1 MAVVPDRRTAITH
14 KLKMLKTNQAI
25 VTAALEKLLV
35 SVAPLPAIK
44 EEIDGEQQQQ
54 STGMEY
60 STAAAPGC
68 SSAAEPDMTS
78 LSLSNNGAPATVS
91 KTAAEERMPSAN
103 SFLEANAFTIR
114 DMNSLLKNLESEI
127 LVNEQNLNDENEKRN
142 MFKVDDCRRTHN
154 YDEFIC
160 TFLQMLAHQGA
171 LAELV
176 SQSISRKSSS
186 GGSNNR
192 GGNSIVRQQQPYKKS
207 DRTKKSPGKRRKGRN
222 KYKKK

>member
-1 MAVVPDRRTAITH
+1 
-14 KLKMLKTNQAI
+14 MLKTNQAI

-35 SVAPLPAIK
+35 SVAAAPPAAPAVVIK
-44 EEIDGEQQQQ
+44 VETDEEQQQQ
-54 STGMEY
+54 QQAMDY
-60 STAAAPGC
+60 APAAEDAVAG
-68 SSAAEPDMTS
+68 AEPDMTS
-78 LSLSNNGAPATVS
+78 LSLSSGGGAGTN
-91 KTAAEERMPSAN
+91 TEEKLPSSAS

-114 DMNSLLKNLESEI
+114 DMNSLLKNLEAEI
-127 LVNEQNLNDENEKRN
+127 LVNEQSLNDENEKRN

-176 SQSISRKSSS
+176 SQSISRKSS
-186 GGSNNR
+186 GGSSNNR
-192 GGNSIVRQQQPYKKS
+192 GGNSIVRQQQPYKKN
-207 DRTKKSPGKRRKGRN
+207 DRTKKSTGKRRKGRN